1 LQASIAKKERQP
13 AKLIR
18 YAATQQLSF
27 LPSMTITS
35 TMAVNV
41 IRYAALITSTVQYI
55 ARDAC
60 MITRI
65 IN

>member
-1 LQASIAKKERQP
+1 MQASIAKKERQP

-41 IRYAALITSTVQYI
+41 IRYAALITSTIYS
-55 ARDAC
+55 
-60 MITRI
+60 
-65 IN
+65 